1 MSEHE
6 SFIQGITKTVTK
18 NGYTYS
24 VDVTFDS
31 TKGKYVGTVQTEGV
45 IYKISAKTV
54 ASLTAG
60 TYQRIKKHQK
70 SLTTQ
75 NA

>member
-1 MSEHE
+1 MSE
-6 SFIQGITKTVTK
+6 QDTVVNGISKKVEK

-24 VDVTFDS
+24 VDVTFDQ